1 MSIAAL
7 TVWLMTAGGGLYL
20 LTIWL
25 IEFDHEF
32 QSAAATRLP
41 VPVISAHAVLAITGL
56 AVWAAYL
63 ITDRPGLAWTAALL
77 LAFVAGLGI
86 TLAARWI
93 GVYRGTAIPQ
103 AATAPGAAVGGGRV
117 ATAGVPVRLAAPPE
131 RHFPLPV
138 VIGHG
143 ILALATII
151 LVLLTAL
158 GVGGS

>member
-1 MSIAAL
+1 VSIAAL

-25 IEFDHEF
+25 IEFDREF

-41 VPVISAHAVLAITGL
+41 VPVISAHAVLAMSGL

-63 ITDRPGLAWTAALL
+63 ITDKPGLAVAAAVL
-77 LAFVAGLGI
+77 LAFVAVLGI
-86 TLAARWI
+86 ILAARWI

-103 AATAPGAAVGGGRV
+103 AASGPRAGLAGGRV
-117 ATAGVPVRLAAPPE
+117 ATAGLPVRLAAPPE

-143 ILALATII
+143 ILAIATII

-158 GVGGS
+158 GVGGH